1 MKAIVMNG
9 RLVADPTIKEV
20 GEKKAKLASFR
31 MANNDGERD
40 TGEFYDVHCWDKLAQ
55 FVESYLKKGSKILL
69 QGSFEN
75 QLYQDKEG
83 KNRTHFEI
91 TATKIE
97 FM

>member
-31 MANNDGERD
+31 MANNDGEKD

-55 FVESYLKKGSKILL
+55 FAESYLKKGSKILL

-75 QLYQDKEG
+75 QLYQDKEE
-83 KNRTHFEI
+83 KTEPILKLRQP
-91 TATKIE
+91 K
-97 FM
+97 